1 MAIGR
6 GVIDQQL
13 EELGEG
19 MRWRDQRELRD
30 LAAVLNA
37 DERLLA
43 IARGKLARTRLSRS
57 WLIVVTNARLLCLRT
72 TGRATWAQLEVPAG
86 QIARVALRVGP
97 FRARVRV
104 VAGGHRYRLLVPRAD
119 AYKLMSALSSIAPKT
134 AGPGV
139 RPARMVTRIV
149 DHMLALPAVALGP
162 APAVPA
168 AAPAPPAPRAP
179 DAGANDADATEARI
193 QLLEE
198 QVQQL
203 QQQVDFLEQLLR
215 ERHAAPVESSRAR

>member
-30 LAAVLNA
+30 LPAVLHP

-57 WLIVVTNARLLCLRT
+57 WLIVVTNMRLLCLRT
-72 TGRATWAQLEVPAG
+72 TGRATWAQLEVPASH
-86 QIARVALRVGP
+86 IARVALRVGP
-97 FRARVRV
+97 FRGRVLV
-104 VAGGHRYRLLVPRAD
+104 VAGGYRYRLLVPRAD
-119 AYKLMSALSSIAPKT
+119 AYKLAAALSSIAPKD
-134 AGPGV
+134 AGPGL

-149 DHMLALPAVALGP
+149 DHMLALPAVALD
-162 APAVPA
+162 PA
-168 AAPAPPAPRAP
+168 AGPPAAPPAPPAVSAP
-179 DAGANDADATEARI
+179 DAATSEVRL

-215 ERHAAPVESSRAR
+215 QRHAAPAESSPPR